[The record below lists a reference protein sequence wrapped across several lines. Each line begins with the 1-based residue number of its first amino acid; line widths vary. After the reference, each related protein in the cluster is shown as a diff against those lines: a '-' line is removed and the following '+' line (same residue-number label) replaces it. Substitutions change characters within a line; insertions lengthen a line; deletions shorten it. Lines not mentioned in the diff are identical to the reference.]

1 MKGLYVNTT
10 DMSRSLQQMESSDG
24 GIIPGLLSGKIHNTF
39 WYYSFLLP

>member
-24 GIIPGLLSGKIHNTF
+24 GIIPGLQAVKCILYFG
-39 WYYSFLLP
+39 